1 MMGDQIS
8 DHVSAPAHS
17 HGDIHTGLRDY
28 MRSVYNKMS
37 TALVVSGVTAMITAA
52 ILGVALKGVLAIV
65 FALLPLPFV
74 FVISYGLH
82 KFSYSTVHALFWAFA
97 VAMGMSLS
105 TLFVVFTTQSIATV
119 FFISAATFAAAS
131 LWGYT
136 TNTDLTKMGN
146 FLFMGMVGI
155 MIAMVVNIFLGS
167 SMVMFVVSVLG
178 VLIFTGLTAYD
189 VQNLK
194 NDYLNWG
201 EVLGFD
207 SPEKSALYGAFSLYL
222 NFINIFQFLLNL
234 LGDRD

>member
-1 MMGDQIS
+1 
-8 DHVSAPAHS
+8 
-17 HGDIHTGLRDY
+17 
-28 MRSVYNKMS
+28 
-37 TALVVSGVTAMITAA
+37 
-52 ILGVALKGVLAIV
+52 
-65 FALLPLPFV
+65 
-74 FVISYGLH
+74 
-82 KFSYSTVHALFWAFA
+82 
-97 VAMGMSLS
+97 
-105 TLFVVFTTQSIATV
+105 
-119 FFISAATFAAAS
+119 

-136 TNTDLTKMGN
+136 TSTDLTKMGN

-155 MIAMVVNIFLGS
+155 MIAMLVNIFLGS

-194 NDYLNWG
+194 NDYLNYG

>member
-1 MMGDQIS
+1 MYGEELETKT
-8 DHVSAPAHS
+8 VANKTW
-17 HGDIHTGLRDY
+17 DINIGLRDY
-28 MRSVYNKMS
+28 MRSVFNKMS
-37 TALVVSGVTAMITAA
+37 GALVVSGISAAITAA
-52 ILGVALKGVLAIV
+52 IFGMSIKGVLAIV

-74 FVISYGLH
+74 FVIGYGLH
-82 KFSYSTVHALFWAFA
+82 KFSYPTVHLLFWAFA

-105 TLFVVFTTQSIATV
+105 TLFVIFTTKSIATV

-207 SPEKSALYGAFSLYL
+207 SPEKSALYGALSLYL

>member
-1 MMGDQIS
+1 MYGEELETRT
-8 DHVSAPAHS
+8 VANKTW
-17 HGDIHTGLRDY
+17 DINIGLRDY
-28 MRSVYNKMS
+28 MRSVFNKMS
-37 TALVVSGVTAMITAA
+37 GALVVSGISAAITAA
-52 ILGVALKGVLAIV
+52 IFGMSIKGVLAIV

-74 FVISYGLH
+74 FVIGYGLH
-82 KFSYSTVHALFWAFA
+82 KFTYPTVHLLFWAFA

-105 TLFVVFTTQSIATV
+105 TLFVIFTTKSIATV

-136 TNTDLTKMGN
+136 TSTDLTKMGN

-207 SPEKSALYGAFSLYL
+207 SPEKSALYGALSLYL